1 MKVLFV
7 YPEYPNTFW
16 SFKYAL
22 RFISKK
28 AGSQPLGLITVAAM
42 LPGSW
47 EKRLID
53 MNVERLRDSDL
64 WWADL
69 VFISAMSIQRQSAR
83 KVVDRCK
90 GAGVR
95 TVAGGPLFSAEW
107 EGFPDVDHLVL
118 DEAEV
123 TLLPFLADLK
133 NGQARHLYRSQE
145 RADLAKTPIPLWDLI
160 NPNNYASIN
169 IQYSRGCP
177 FDCEFCNITVLYG
190 RAPRTKSR
198 QQTIDEL
205 ESLYRAGWRGSVFF
219 VDDNFIGNKMKLKKE
234 VLPGIIE
241 WMDKKNHPFAFNT
254 EVSIN
259 VADDPELMQ
268 LMVEA
273 GFDTVFVGI
282 ETTNE
287 NSLIECNKLQNR
299 RRDLASSVKT
309 IQQSGLQVQ
318 AGFIVG
324 FDSDPASIFER
335 TIKFIQ
341 ETGIVTAM
349 VGLLNAPRGTR
360 LYERMRNE
368 GRLLD
373 DISGDHMDLSINF
386 VPKMNKDVL
395 LNGYRRLIGT
405 IYSPK
410 PYYDRMKRFLR
421 EYRPGK
427 QKTADFNLRNVQAFF
442 RSILLIGVIGKER
455 LQYWRLFFWSLFT
468 RPRLLPLTITLAIY
482 GFHFRRIA
490 YNIVTG
496 KASGNEPP
504 HSYGLASG
512 GHWPLRRSRR
522 GGGSIDPG
530 GDGAGPFDW
539 KAG

>member
-1 MKVLFV
+1 MKILFV

-22 RFISKK
+22 RFISKR
-28 AGSQPLGLITVAAM
+28 ASSQPLGLLTVAAM
-42 LPGSW
+42 LPASW

-53 MNVERLRDSDL
+53 MNVEKLRDSDL
-64 WWADL
+64 GWADL
-69 VFISAMSIQRQSAR
+69 VFISAMSIQRQLAR
-83 KVVDRCK
+83 KVIERCK
-90 GAGVR
+90 AIGVR
-95 TVAGGPLFSAEW
+95 IVAGGPLFSAEW
-107 EGFPDVDHLVL
+107 DEFPDVDHLVL
-118 DEAEV
+118 GEAEV
-123 TLLPFLADLK
+123 TLLPFLSDLK
-133 NGQARHLYRSQE
+133 DGRARHLYISE
-145 RADLAKTPIPLWDLI
+145 EKADLVQTPIPLWDLV
-160 NPNNYASIN
+160 NLKNYASIN
-169 IQYSRGCP
+169 VQYSRGCP
-177 FDCEFCNITVLYG
+177 FNCEFCNITVLYG
-190 RAPRTKSR
+190 RTPRTKSR
-198 QQTIDEL
+198 QQTVEEL

-241 WMDKKNHPFAFNT
+241 WMEDRGYPFAFAT
-254 EVSIN
+254 EASVN
-259 VADDPELMQ
+259 LADDPELMQ
-268 LMVEA
+268 LMVLA

-282 ETTNE
+282 ETPNE
-287 NSLIECNKLQNR
+287 TSLIECNKLQNR

-324 FDSDPASIFER
+324 FDSDPVSIFER

-349 VGLLNAPRGTR
+349 VGLLNAPRGTK

-386 VPKMNKDVL
+386 VPKMNKEVL

-427 QKTADFNLRNVQAFF
+427 QKAAELNLRNIKAFF

-490 YNIVTG
+490 YNIATG
-496 KASGNEPP
+496 KVSG
-504 HSYGLASG
+504 
-512 GHWPLRRSRR
+512 
-522 GGGSIDPG
+522 DK
-530 GDGAGPFDW
+530 GAAG

>member
-1 MKVLFV
+1 MKILLV

-22 RFISKK
+22 RFISKR
-28 AGSQPLGLITVAAM
+28 ASSQPLGLLTIAAM
-42 LPGSW
+42 LPAPW

-53 MNVERLRDSDL
+53 MNVEKLRDSDL
-64 WWADL
+64 GWADL

-83 KVVDRCK
+83 KVIERCK
-90 GAGVR
+90 GVGVR
-95 TVAGGPLFSAEW
+95 VVAGGPLFSAEW
-107 EGFPDVDHLVL
+107 DEFPDVDHLVL

-123 TLLPFLADLK
+123 TLLPFLSDLED
-133 NGQARHLYRSQE
+133 GQARHLYRSEE
-145 RADLAKTPIPLWDLI
+145 RADLAQTPIPSWNLVNLKH
-160 NPNNYASIN
+160 YASIN
-169 IQYSRGCP
+169 VQYSRGCP
-177 FDCEFCNITVLYG
+177 FNCEFCNITVLYG
-190 RAPRTKSR
+190 RVPRTKSR
-198 QQTIDEL
+198 QQTVEEL

-241 WMDKKNHPFAFNT
+241 WMDNRGYPFAFAT
-254 EVSIN
+254 EASVN
-259 VADDPELMQ
+259 LADDPELMQ
-268 LMVEA
+268 LMVLA

-282 ETTNE
+282 ETPNE
-287 NSLIECNKLQNR
+287 TSLIECNKLQNR

-318 AGFIVG
+318 AGFIIG
-324 FDSDPASIFER
+324 FDSDPVSIFER
-335 TIKFIQ
+335 TTKFIQ

-349 VGLLNAPRGTR
+349 VGLLNAPRGTK

-386 VPKMNKDVL
+386 VPKMNKEVL

-427 QKTADFNLRNVQAFF
+427 QKAAELNLRNIKAFF
-442 RSILLIGVIGKER
+442 RSVLLIGVIGKER

-490 YNIVTG
+490 YNIATG
-496 KASGNEPP
+496 KASV
-504 HSYGLASG
+504 
-512 GHWPLRRSRR
+512 
-522 GGGSIDPG
+522 DK
-530 GDGAGPFDW
+530 GATG